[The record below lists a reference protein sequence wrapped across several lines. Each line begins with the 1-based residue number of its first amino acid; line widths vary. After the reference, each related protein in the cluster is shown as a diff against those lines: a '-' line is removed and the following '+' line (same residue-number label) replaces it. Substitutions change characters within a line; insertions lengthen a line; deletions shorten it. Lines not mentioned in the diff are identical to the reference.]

1 MGIFGKK
8 TKVADSSAEKAE
20 SSKTAKVTKKS
31 VAKAAPKAEKAI
43 APVKKAKVESESVTS
58 KREAAVQGVTFA
70 RGAAVIKPR
79 VTEKAGLLSQ
89 QGVYTFD
96 VRVDSSASTI
106 AKAIEEAYKVTVVR
120 VSTASVKSKAM
131 FARGKYGKTVAG
143 KKAYVWL
150 KDGDTIEFI

>member
-1 MGIFGKK
+1 MALFGKK
-8 TKVADSSAEKAE
+8 TKVNDSSAEKAE
-20 SSKTAKVTKKS
+20 ATKTAKTKKP
-31 VAKAAPKAEKAI
+31 VEKVEKAI
-43 APVKKAKVESESVTS
+43 APVKKAKKAESESVNS

-70 RGAAVIKPR
+70 RGSAVIKPR

-96 VRVDSSASTI
+96 VRTDSSVSTI

-120 VSTASVKSKAM
+120 VSTAPVKSKAM